1 MGWMAHE
8 HRAAVERPSPRR
20 SGIGATRGDDE
31 AERVGQRREELAEAA
46 DLGGE
51 FPSTRCVALSRHAW
65 SVRWILRI
73 ALIVRVDGEVLARRH
88 ARALDPRLVG
98 RGSPWVALSR
108 SHEHLVR
115 NSCHL
120 AKPSWTAVRQ
130 LSHAKPPLPAK
141 DSYGTTS

>member
-65 SVRWILRI
+65 SVRWASR
-73 ALIVRVDGEVLARRH
+73 ARFSASPSSSEWM
-88 ARALDPRLVG
+88 ARYLPVG
-98 RGSPWVALSR
+98 MQV
-108 SHEHLVR
+108 HLTQGLFVE
-115 NSCHL
+115 
-120 AKPSWTAVRQ
+120 A
-130 LSHAKPPLPAK
+130 PP
-141 DSYGTTS
+141 G